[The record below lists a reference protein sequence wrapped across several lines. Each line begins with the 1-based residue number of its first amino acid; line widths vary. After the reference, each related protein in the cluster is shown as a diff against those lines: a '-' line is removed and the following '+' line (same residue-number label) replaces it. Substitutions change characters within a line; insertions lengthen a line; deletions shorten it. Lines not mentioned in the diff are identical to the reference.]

1 MSASYTES
9 MAKKKIKKSSLTLH
23 GLLGALSYWG
33 TATRLFL
40 ATFVATVVFAIA
52 LSETNG
58 TATAVSAEAI
68 ILIYALGSMLL
79 LDLGYVIAARALPL
93 RRALDVTSLVVA
105 DLTVLFFYAVPK
117 VTVAA
122 AAPLVNPVS
131 IVLLF
136 AVLVLALR
144 LLTGF
149 LFSTKRK
156 V

>member
-1 MSASYTES
+1 
-9 MAKKKIKKSSLTLH
+9 MAKKKTKNSSLTLH

-40 ATFVATVVFAIA
+40 AAFVSLVVFAIA

-58 TATAVSAEAI
+58 SPSAFTAEAI
-68 ILIYALGSMLL
+68 IMIYAVGSLFL
-79 LDLGYVIAARALPL
+79 LDMGYVMAARALPL
-93 RRALDVTSLVVA
+93 RRTLDVMSLVVA
-105 DLTVLFFYAVPK
+105 DLTILFFYAVPK
-117 VTVAA
+117 VTVGAA
-122 AAPLVNPVS
+122 GPLVNPVS

-144 LLTGF
+144 LLSGF